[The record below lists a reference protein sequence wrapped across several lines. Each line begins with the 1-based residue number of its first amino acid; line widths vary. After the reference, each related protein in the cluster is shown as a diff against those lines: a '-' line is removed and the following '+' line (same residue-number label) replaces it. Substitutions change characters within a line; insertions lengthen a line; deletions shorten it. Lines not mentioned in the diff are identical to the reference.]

1 MMWIFGKK
9 EEKIIE
15 LIKNHL
21 DLVEKTIES
30 LRDYLEMYFSDGEKA
45 TVIYEKIQTLESD
58 ADRIRRKVETD
69 MYSGAF
75 LPNFRGDLLGLIESV
90 DKIANKAEFVADLI
104 ELQHPVIPN
113 ELKDGVLRQID
124 LSLETFRM
132 LKRSIE
138 FLFEDLQKAGEY
150 VILTEKRE
158 HEEDEVERG
167 NIKKLFELDIERCA
181 KLELKEIIRSIG
193 DIADRAEDS
202 SDRVEIIIL
211 KRRV

>member
-1 MMWIFGKK
+1 MWIFGKK
-9 EEKIIE
+9 EERIIE

-21 DLVEKTIES
+21 DLVERTIES
-30 LRDYLEMYFSDGEKA
+30 LRDYLNMYFSDGEKA
-45 TVIYEKIQTLESD
+45 TVIYERIQTLESD
-58 ADRIRRKVETD
+58 ADRVRRKVETD

-104 ELQHPVIPN
+104 ELQHPVIPD
-113 ELKDGVLRQID
+113 ELKDGILRQID

-138 FLFEDLQKAGEY
+138 YLFEDLQKAGEY

-181 KLELKEIIRSIG
+181 KLEIKEIIRSIG

>member
-1 MMWIFGKK
+1 MWIFGKK
-9 EEKIIE
+9 EERIIE

-21 DLVEKTIES
+21 DLVERTIES
-30 LRDYLEMYFSDGEKA
+30 LRDYLNMYFSDGEKA
-45 TVIYEKIQTLESD
+45 TVIYGRIQTLESD
-58 ADRIRRKVETD
+58 ADRVRRKVETD

-104 ELQHPVIPN
+104 ELQHPVIPD
-113 ELKDGVLRQID
+113 ELKDGILRQID

-138 FLFEDLQKAGEY
+138 YLFEDLQKAGEY

-181 KLELKEIIRSIG
+181 KLEIKEIIRSIG

>member
-1 MMWIFGKK
+1 MWIFGKK

-104 ELQHPVIPN
+104 ELQHPVIPD

>member
-1 MMWIFGKK
+1 LMWIFGKK
-9 EEKIIE
+9 EERIIE

-30 LRDYLEMYFSDGEKA
+30 LRDYLRMYFSDGEKA
-45 TVIYEKIQTLESD
+45 TVVYERIQTLESD
-58 ADRIRRKVETD
+58 ADRVRRKVETD

-104 ELQHPVIPN
+104 ELQHPVIPD
-113 ELKDGVLRQID
+113 ELKDGILKQID
-124 LSLETFRM
+124 LSLEAFRM

-138 FLFEDLQKAGEY
+138 LLFEDLQKAGEY

-181 KLELKEIIRSIG
+181 KLEIKEIIRSIG

>member
-1 MMWIFGKK
+1 MWIFGKK

>member
-1 MMWIFGKK
+1 LMWIFGKK

>member
-1 MMWIFGKK
+1 MWIFGKK
-9 EEKIIE
+9 EERIIE

-30 LRDYLEMYFSDGEKA
+30 LRDYLRMYFSDGEKA
-45 TVIYEKIQTLESD
+45 TVVYERIQTLESD
-58 ADRIRRKVETD
+58 ADRVRRKVETD

-104 ELQHPVIPN
+104 ELQHPVIPD
-113 ELKDGVLRQID
+113 ELKDGILKQID
-124 LSLETFRM
+124 LSLEAFRM

-138 FLFEDLQKAGEY
+138 LLFEDLQKAGEY

-181 KLELKEIIRSIG
+181 KLEIKEIIRSIG